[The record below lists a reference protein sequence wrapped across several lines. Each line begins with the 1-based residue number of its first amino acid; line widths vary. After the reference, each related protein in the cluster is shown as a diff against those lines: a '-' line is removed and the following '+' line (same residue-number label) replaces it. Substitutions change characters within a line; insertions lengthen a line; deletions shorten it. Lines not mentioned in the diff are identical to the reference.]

1 MATHR
6 IYTSH
11 GAMDVTKALSTKM
24 RDIDFLLISGPRGEL
39 STYKLKSH
47 SISSLTWLTST
58 AMPLRTVESV
68 ETSSL
73 QTTPEQ
79 YLIFYSSINNGRLWC
94 PVLGSGMGSRHPGD
108 PWVVTCGS
116 QPGWVVWVTGNEPPT
131 TRTGTG

>member
-1 MATHR
+1 
-6 IYTSH
+6 
-11 GAMDVTKALSTKM
+11 MDVTKAFSTKM

-39 STYKLKSH
+39 STCKLKSH

-58 AMPLRTVESV
+58 AMPLRTVEPV

-94 PVLGSGMGSRHPGD
+94 PVRRTSVRIFDNLIFSVDDLLINHCYRIASLSMLPF
-108 PWVVTCGS
+108 TIFL
-116 QPGWVVWVTGNEPPT
+116 EPMVLQ
-131 TRTGTG
+131 G